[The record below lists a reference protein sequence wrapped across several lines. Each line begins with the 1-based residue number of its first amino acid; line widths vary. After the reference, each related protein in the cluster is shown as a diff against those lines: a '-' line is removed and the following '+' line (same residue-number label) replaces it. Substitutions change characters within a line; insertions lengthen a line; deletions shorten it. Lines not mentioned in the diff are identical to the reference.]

1 MNYKDSQNNDLERWA
16 TDELGKLPELKAPES
31 LVPNVM
37 NRIVQMEKRAWWQ
50 RPFSDWNIIC
60 QSAFVFLCGL
70 IIVFGIYL
78 SEFINTDLIP
88 VSVNFSDIP
97 FKNYSPTFLTVLQT
111 LFSTLSMLFQQFKVE
126 ILIIIILSF
135 CLYLICV
142 GSITIGFKLL
152 YSKGIRYEK

>member
-37 NRIVQMEKRAWWQ
+37 NRIVRMEKRARWQ
-50 RPFSDWNIIC
+50 RPFSDWNIFW
-60 QSAFVFLCGL
+60 QSAFVSLCVL
-70 IIVFGIYL
+70 ILVAGVYL
-78 SEFINTDLIP
+78 SSYVNTDLIP
-88 VSVNFSDIP
+88 SSVNFSDI
-97 FKNYSPTFLTVLQT
+97 KNYSPTFLTVLQT

-126 ILIIIILSF
+126 ILIILGLSL
-135 CLYLICV
+135 CLYLICI

-152 YSKGIRYEK
+152 NSKGFRYEK